1 MHPASMIGIIFAL
14 VIFGSAAVDQIIRNN
29 FIGSAVL
36 FTIGAVMI
44 VSFILMGRGYENSR

>member
-1 MHPASMIGIIFAL
+1 MHPVSMIGIIIAL

-29 FIGSAVL
+29 FIGSSVL